1 MRLLTLVF
9 VLLLAGCATRGTEI
23 TPDVIQSIQVG
34 QTTKTDITNKLGDP
48 VGQTYTENGL
58 LTANWMYI
66 YVGPFGTGMKQQTLS
81 VLFDEGEVVK
91 KYSIVNP

>member
-1 MRLLTLVF
+1 MRFLTLVF

-23 TPDVIQSIQVG
+23 TPEVLQSIQVG
-34 QTTKTDITNKLGDP
+34 QTTKADLTEKLGNP
-48 VGQTYTENGL
+48 VGQTYTQDGL

-66 YVGPFGTGMKQQTLS
+66 YVGPFGTGMEQQMLS